1 MAERARTTIHDGPVV
16 IVGAGVTGLV
26 AAQLLAEAGAEVVV
40 VEKLDTLGGLARS
53 YHYDGFVFDV
63 GPHRFHTANPDVST
77 YIRRVL
83 GERQVLFPRRSEVYF
98 AGKYYL
104 WPLKPQQLPQL
115 PPSMALKSGFDL
127 LVNGLRD
134 YSDDSFENY
143 VLRQYGPTLYGH
155 FFRDYTEDFLGRS
168 PRETHPD
175 WAKAGINRAI
185 IDDKLQ
191 MQNIS
196 QLAKS
201 TLLQFKK
208 SSSIDFIYPAG
219 GMFTMWDMVAARL
232 EELGARVLL
241 GVEAEL
247 EHDGQRVGAVIAGD
261 ERIEP
266 GLVIWTGPVNQAA
279 RGLGLEPFD
288 LDYRALLLYNV
299 MVEHEVEQPFQW
311 CYYGE
316 REISFL
322 RVSIPRFFDPATS
335 PAGTT
340 GLCVEL
346 TCQQGDERWH
356 NGERLTDW
364 IVDDL
369 VKVDLIPDRSV
380 VHDVRLERV
389 PHAYPIYHRHYPEDL
404 ERAQKAFAGFEN
416 LRMAGRT
423 GTFWYN
429 NMDHCIEA
437 VYDLVSD
444 LLHEA
449 GRTGVDAATLAQ
461 GPDR

>member
-1 MAERARTTIHDGPVV
+1 VSQQPATIHDGPVV
-16 IVGAGVTGLV
+16 IVGAGVTGMIT
-26 AAQLLAEAGAEVVV
+26 AQLLAEAGAQVIVI
-40 VEKLDTLGGLARS
+40 EKMDALGGLARS
-53 YHYDGFVFDV
+53 YKYDGFVFDV
-63 GPHRFHTANPDVST
+63 GPHRFHTANDDVSA
-77 YIRRVL
+77 YLQRVL
-83 GERQVLFPRRSEVYF
+83 AEDQVVFPRRSEVYF
-98 AGKYYL
+98 GGKYYL

-115 PPSMALKSGFDL
+115 PASMALKSGLDL

-143 VLRQYGPTLYGH
+143 VLRQYGPTLYAH

-201 TLLQFKK
+201 TLKQLK
-208 SSSIDFIYPAG
+208 SSPSIDFIYPSG
-219 GMFTMWDMVAARL
+219 GMFTMWDLVAQRL
-232 EELGARVLL
+232 VAKGARILL
-241 GVEAEL
+241 GTEATMEARG
-247 EHDGQRVGAVIAGD
+247 DRVVAVHASD

-266 GLVIWTGPVNQAA
+266 GLVIWTGPINQAA
-279 RGLGLEPFD
+279 QGLGIEPFN
-288 LDYRALLLYNV
+288 LDYRALLLFNA
-299 MVEHEVEQPFQW
+299 MVEHDVQHPYQW

-322 RVSIPRFFDPATS
+322 RVSIPRFFDPSTA

-346 TCQQGDERWH
+346 TCQPGDERWRH
-356 NGERLTDW
+356 GERLTDW
-364 IVDDL
+364 VVDDL
-369 VKVDLIPDRSV
+369 IKVDLIPDRSV
-380 VHDVRLERV
+380 VHDIRLERV
-389 PHAYPIYHRHYPEDL
+389 PEAYPIYHRRYPEDL
-404 ERAQKAFAGFEN
+404 DKAQQAFARFDN
-416 LRMAGRT
+416 LHMAGRT

-437 VYDLVSD
+437 VFTLVKR
-444 LLHEA
+444 LLREV
-449 GRTGVDAATLAQ
+449 GRTGIEDADLAS
-461 GPDR
+461 GID

>member
-1 MAERARTTIHDGPVV
+1 MTERARTTIHDGPVV

-26 AAQLLAEAGAEVVV
+26 TAQLLAEAGAEVIV

-53 YHYDGFVFDV
+53 FEYDGFVFDV
-63 GPHRFHTANPDVST
+63 GPHRFHSANPDVSA
-77 YIRRVL
+77 YVERLL
-83 GERQVLFPRRSEVYF
+83 GEHQVLFPRRSEVYF

-115 PPSMALKSGFDL
+115 PPKMALKSGFDL
-127 LVNGLRD
+127 LINGLRD
-134 YSDDSFENY
+134 YDDDSFENY

-155 FFRDYTEDFLGRS
+155 FFRDYTEDFLGRA
-168 PRETHPD
+168 PTETHPD

-185 IDDKLQ
+185 IDDELQ

-201 TLLQFKK
+201 TLMQLKK
-208 SSSIDFIYPAG
+208 TSSIDFIYPAR
-219 GMFTMWDMVAARL
+219 GMSTMWDLVAARL
-232 EELGARVLL
+232 EAIGARVLT
-241 GVEAEL
+241 GVQATMESKG
-247 EHDGQRVGAVIAGD
+247 DRVVAVQIGD

-266 GLVIWTGPVNQAA
+266 GLVIWTGPINQAA
-279 RGLGLEPFD
+279 TGLGLEPFQ
-288 LDYRALLLYNV
+288 LDYRSLLLYNV
-299 MVEHEVEQPFQW
+299 MVEHDVQHPFQW

-322 RVSIPRFFDPATS
+322 RVSIPRFFDATTC

-346 TCQQGDERWH
+346 TCQQGDERWQH
-356 NGERLTDW
+356 GERLTDW
-364 IVDDL
+364 VVDDL
-369 VKVDLIPDRSV
+369 IKTDLIPDRSV
-380 VHDVRLERV
+380 VHDVRLERI
-389 PHAYPIYHRHYPEDL
+389 PHSYPIYHREYPKDL
-404 ERAQKAFAGFEN
+404 DKAQKAFAGFEN

-437 VYDLVSD
+437 VYELVIG
-444 LLHEA
+444 LLHDA
-449 GRTGVDAATLAQ
+449 GRTGVKASDLAK
-461 GPDR
+461 GLSE

>member
-1 MAERARTTIHDGPVV
+1 MTERVRTTIHDGPVV

-53 YHYDGFVFDV
+53 YEYDGFVFDV
-63 GPHRFHTANPDVST
+63 GPHRFHTANPDVSA
-77 YIRRVL
+77 YIERVL

-115 PPSMALKSGFDL
+115 PPLMALESGFDL

-134 YSDDSFENY
+134 YDDDSFENY

-155 FFRDYTEDFLGRS
+155 YFRDYTEDFLGRS

-201 TLLQFKK
+201 TLMQLKK
-208 SSSIDFIYPAG
+208 QSAMDFIYPAG
-219 GMFTMWDMVAARL
+219 GMYTMWDLVAARL
-232 EELGARVLL
+232 EALGSRVLL

-247 EHDGQRVGAVIAGD
+247 EHQGDRVTAVVVDG

-266 GLVIWTGPVNQAA
+266 GLVIWTGPINQAA
-279 RGLGLEPFD
+279 RGLGLEPFE

-299 MVEHEVEQPFQW
+299 MAEHEVQHPFQW

-322 RVSIPRFFDPATS
+322 RVSIPRFFDPATC
-335 PAGTT
+335 PPGTT

-346 TCQQGDERWH
+346 TCQQGDERWQY
-356 NGERLTDW
+356 GERLTDW
-364 IVDDL
+364 VVDDL
-369 VKVDLIPDRSV
+369 VKVDLIPDRSA

-389 PHAYPIYHRHYPEDL
+389 PHAYPIYHRSYPEDL
-404 ERAQKAFAGFEN
+404 DKAQQAFARFEN

-437 VYDLVSD
+437 VYDLVIR
-444 LLHEA
+444 LLHDTGRAGVTAADLARGPEA
-449 GRTGVDAATLAQ
+449 
-461 GPDR
+461 

>member
-1 MAERARTTIHDGPVV
+1 MTARANTTIHDGPVV

-26 AAQLLAEAGAEVVV
+26 AAHLLAEAGAEVVV
-40 VEKLDTLGGLARS
+40 IEKMEALGGLARS
-53 YHYDGFVFDV
+53 YEYDGFVFDV
-63 GPHRFHTANPDVST
+63 GPHRFHTANPDVSG
-77 YIRRVL
+77 YIERVL
-83 GERQVLFPRRSEVYF
+83 GDRQVLFPRRSEVYF
-98 AGKYYL
+98 GGNYYL

-127 LVNGLRD
+127 MINGLRD
-134 YSDDSFENY
+134 YDDDSFENY
-143 VLRQYGPTLYGH
+143 VLRQYGPTLYAH

-201 TLLQFKK
+201 TLMQLKK
-208 SSSIDFIYPAG
+208 SASIDFIYPAG
-219 GMFTMWDMVAARL
+219 GMFTMWDIVAERL
-232 EELGARVLL
+232 RERGVRILL
-241 GVEAEL
+241 GTEAQL
-247 EHDGQRVGAVIAGD
+247 ESDGERVTAVVAGE

-266 GLVIWTGPVNQAA
+266 GLVLWTGPINQAA
-279 RGLGLEPFD
+279 TGLGIEPFD

-299 MVEHEVEQPFQW
+299 MVEHDVQHPYQW

-322 RVSIPRFFDPATS
+322 RVSIPRFFDPNTC

-346 TCQQGDERWH
+346 TCQQGDERWQH
-356 NGERLTDW
+356 GERLTDW
-364 IVDDL
+364 VVDDL
-369 VKVDLIPDRSV
+369 IKVDLIPDRSV

-389 PHAYPIYHRHYPEDL
+389 PHAYPIYHRRYPEDL
-404 ERAQKAFAGFEN
+404 DKAQKAFARFEN

-437 VYDLVSD
+437 VYDLVIR
-444 LLHEA
+444 LLHDTGRA
-449 GRTGVDAATLAQ
+449 GISAADLAK
-461 GPDR
+461 GLGD